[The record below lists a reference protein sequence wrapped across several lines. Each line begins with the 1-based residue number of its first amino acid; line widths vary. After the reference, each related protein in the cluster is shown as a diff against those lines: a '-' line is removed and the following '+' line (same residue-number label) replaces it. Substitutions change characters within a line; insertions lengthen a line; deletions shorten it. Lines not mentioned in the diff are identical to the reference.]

1 MRAPER
7 LLRATGGALAA
18 GLTVLAVAMLGVWA
32 LAFSNDDPGP
42 RARLLVAHL
51 VAAVLAV
58 LLQRVADRRAD
69 RVGRAAAGGVL
80 LVALVV
86 SVVFW
91 WT

>member
-1 MRAPER
+1 
-7 LLRATGGALAA
+7 
-18 GLTVLAVAMLGVWA
+18 
-32 LAFSNDDPGP
+32 
-42 RARLLVAHL
+42 
-51 VAAVLAV
+51 VAAALAV
-58 LLQRVADRRAD
+58 LLQRIADRRAD